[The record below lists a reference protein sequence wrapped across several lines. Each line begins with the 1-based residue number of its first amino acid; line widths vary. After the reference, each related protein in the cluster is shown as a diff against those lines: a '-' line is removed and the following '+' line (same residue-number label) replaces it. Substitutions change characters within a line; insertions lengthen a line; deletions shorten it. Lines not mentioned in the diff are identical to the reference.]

1 MANFGPVKTWGN
13 EVLTPADLN
22 AEILNIINNVTDGG
36 INADNIDETDDYAWS
51 GATTFTGTVTTG
63 VDDTGVDVKF
73 FGATTG
79 KSWLW
84 DESANKMIIAGDAAV
99 TGATTL
105 TGATQQTGA
114 FTVGVND
121 TGHDVKFF
129 GATAS
134 KFWEWD
140 ESANQMNVAGSVDVN
155 GATQMDGTLTVGLND
170 TGYDVQLFGA
180 TAGSHLLWDE
190 SADSLLMVGGAK
202 INAQGTVIVGVDDT
216 GYDVKM
222 FGATS
227 GKSWLWDESADTE
240 ILTGNSTISGTLGV
254 TGVLT
259 ATAQSVH
266 TGGLVSGSNIVSDA
280 DSTDDLGTTGV
291 RWANLYVD
299 AIVATDTIA
308 ATSYTGALL
317 TAVTAV
323 TQSDDNN
330 STKVATTAYVDS
342 MVVGATGVSLSGS
355 TNNTIATV
363 TGANALI
370 GEANLT
376 FTGSVLTLTG
386 SGTALDVTGTGDIKG
401 RIQTTTD
408 GGGGNAALNVK
419 AGGTKGDWLLQTGH
433 DIGAGGIRLYD
444 VNATAERMR
453 IAASG
458 YVGIGIAAPDGKLHV
473 HTASAGTIT
482 PSVHA
487 DELVVENSA
496 NSGIS
501 ILSGNS
507 AVGRMVFGDDG
518 NSASGAIIYAHA
530 ANSLAFHTLA
540 TERMR
545 IDSSGVVHIGGTTTT
560 SNWSPTAYLN
570 IEGTIPAITLRDTTG
585 SADDWTFVNNNGALT
600 IANDTNNTQDLVI
613 DSSGKVGIGTN
624 NPSGNGGF
632 LTVIGNFASNYAL
645 KLQNAGDNAN
655 RYGIRVQAGA
665 YNASGTTYYLMA
677 SDGDGHE
684 VGYIAN
690 TSGTFA
696 ITDSSDERVKED
708 IVPSIVDGLSVI
720 NAVKVQDFTRKKSR
734 QRVLAGFTAQQLL
747 AAYPQAVVQPAPTD
761 EILYAENDE
770 LPEGVEVGDTRV
782 EADLSPMMGVTK
794 DAFIGPLILAVQEL
808 TAKGEASDGA
818 IMTSELRRIESMQEL
833 QALVEAQAARIAV
846 LEAA

>member
-36 INADNIDETDDYAWS
+36 INADNIDETDAYTWS

-202 INAQGTVIVGVDDT
+202 INAQGTVTVGVDDT

-266 TGGLVSGSNIVSDA
+266 TGGLVSGSNIVSDT

-323 TQSDDNN
+323 TQSDSNN

-342 MVVGATGVSLSGS
+342 MVGGVTGVSLSGS

-370 GEANLT
+370 GEGNLT
-376 FTGSVLTLTG
+376 FD
-386 SGTALDVTGTGDIKG
+386 GTDLAV
-401 RIQTTTD
+401 
-408 GGGGNAALNVK
+408 GNAAPSSYMN
-419 AGGTKGDWLLQTGH
+419 
-433 DIGAGGIRLYD
+433 
-444 VNATAERMR
+444 
-453 IAASG
+453 
-458 YVGIGIAAPDGKLHV
+458 
-473 HTASAGTIT
+473 
-482 PSVHA
+482 SVHGLIVGDTGDATSEITLATTTSGKGELNWTSTA
-487 DELVVENSA
+487 DTTNQASINYAHNTTAMTYESTGGHFWKTNGTEHMRLQAGNINLNDTA
-496 NSGIS
+496 NGFLTQGIS
-501 ILSGNS
+501 INQGANDNEILALKSSDVAHGVTGVTETDTYGLLKKISATRGGLDVAGFMEGESTVGLRLSG
-507 AVGRMVFGDDG
+507 
-518 NSASGAIIYAHA
+518 
-530 ANSLAFHTLA
+530 
-540 TERMR
+540 
-545 IDSSGVVHIGGTTTT
+545 
-560 SNWSPTAYLN
+560 
-570 IEGTIPAITLRDTTG
+570 
-585 SADDWTFVNNNGALT
+585 
-600 IANDTNNTQDLVI
+600 
-613 DSSGKVGIGTN
+613 
-624 NPSGNGGF
+624 
-632 LTVIGNFASNYAL
+632 
-645 KLQNAGDNAN
+645 
-655 RYGIRVQAGA
+655 
-665 YNASGTTYYLMA
+665 
-677 SDGDGHE
+677 
-684 VGYIAN
+684 
-690 TSGTFA
+690 TSGEDT
-696 ITDSSDERVKED
+696 SDT
-708 IVPSIVDGLSVI
+708 SGS
-720 NAVKVQDFTRKKSR
+720 NAMIRISANKVN
-734 QRVLAGFTAQQLL
+734 GTA
-747 AAYPQAVVQPAPTD
+747 QAVVGNTG
-761 EILYAENDE
+761 N
-770 LPEGVEVGDTRV
+770 
-782 EADLSPMMGVTK
+782 
-794 DAFIGPLILAVQEL
+794 ILAVQNQATTRMILKGNGDMHITNTTL
-808 TAKGEASDGA
+808 TALDGEDDVGLVRAFQRSASDGLGMA
-818 IMTSELRRIESMQEL
+818 MTEWDKQVTANEEDLRRVGVLSSTSDFVIQQRMNSLLGGSVWQLHVAQKEMQKVYETEIAEL
-833 QALVEAQAARIAV
+833 KGQLNLLMERN
-846 LEAA
+846 

>member
-202 INAQGTVIVGVDDT
+202 INAQGTVTVGVDDT

-280 DSTDDLGTTGV
+280 DSTDDLGTSSV

-323 TQSDDNN
+323 TQSDSNN

-342 MVVGATGVSLSGS
+342 MVGGVTGVSLSGS

-376 FTGSVLTLTG
+376 FD
-386 SGTALDVTGTGDIKG
+386 GTTMNVVGNAGVGIA
-401 RIQTTTD
+401 RTD
-408 GGGGNAALNVK
+408 G
-419 AGGTKGDWLLQTGH
+419 T
-433 DIGAGGIRLYD
+433 
-444 VNATAERMR
+444 
-453 IAASG
+453 
-458 YVGIGIAAPDGKLHV
+458 LHV
-473 HTASAGTIT
+473 HTATAGTVA
-482 PSVHA
+482 PSSIA
-487 DELVVENSA
+487 DDLIIENS
-496 NSGIS
+496 NH
-501 ILSGNS
+501 
-507 AVGRMVFGDDG
+507 VGMSFLKPD
-518 NSASGAIIYAHA
+518 ASGAYIYFGSPSDNDHSAIFSHY
-530 ANSLAFHTLA
+530 NSGSPYIEVENGTSLVTVQRWGTA
-540 TERMR
+540 TN
-545 IDSSGVVHIGGTTTT
+545 SKASAIG
-560 SNWSPTAYLN
+560 
-570 IEGTIPAITLRDTTG
+570 DT
-585 SADDWTFVNNNGALT
+585 DNGNLSIGLT
-600 IANDTNNTQDLVI
+600 IN
-613 DSSGKVGIGTN
+613 
-624 NPSGNGGF
+624 
-632 LTVIGNFASNYAL
+632 
-645 KLQNAGDNAN
+645 
-655 RYGIRVQAGA
+655 QAGA
-665 YNASGTTYYLMA
+665 DDEILALKSTDVAHGVTGVTETDTYGLLKKISGTRGGLDVAGFMEGEST
-677 SDGDGHE
+677 
-684 VGYIAN
+684 VGLRLSG
-690 TSGTFA
+690 TSGEDT
-696 ITDSSDERVKED
+696 SDT
-708 IVPSIVDGLSVI
+708 SGS
-720 NAVKVQDFTRKKSR
+720 NAMIRISANKVN
-734 QRVLAGFTAQQLL
+734 GTA
-747 AAYPQAVVQPAPTD
+747 QAVVGNTG
-761 EILYAENDE
+761 N
-770 LPEGVEVGDTRV
+770 
-782 EADLSPMMGVTK
+782 
-794 DAFIGPLILAVQEL
+794 ILAVQNQATTRMILKGNGDMHITNTTL
-808 TAKGEASDGA
+808 TALDGEDDVGLVRAFQRSASDGLGMA
-818 IMTSELRRIESMQEL
+818 MTEWDKQVTANEEDLRRVGVLSSTSDFVIQQRMNSLLGGSVWQLHVAQKEMQKVYETEIAEL
-833 QALVEAQAARIAV
+833 KGQLNLLMERN
-846 LEAA
+846 